1 MSEKDSLKNK
11 TIGGAA
17 WKMCERSLAQIINFV
32 VSIILA
38 RLLLPDA
45 YGIVAL
51 IMVFITIC
59 DKLVSSGFA
68 TSLIQKKNADNLD
81 FSTVFYFSIV
91 VAGVLYVALF
101 FLAPLIAMG
110 YSKYESDLLIL
121 VTRVIGI
128 RIIISAVN
136 SVQHAFVSKTM
147 QFRRLFFSTIAGA
160 IVSAVVGIV
169 MAYNGFGVWA
179 LVWQYLIASVI
190 DTIVLWFTV
199 KWRPQLK
206 FSFERLKGLYKFG
219 WKIFVAS
226 MIRTLYNDL
235 RSLVIG
241 IFYTPSDLA
250 YYNKGNSFPQLVES
264 NVVGTI
270 DSVMFPAIAKKQSD
284 AVMRLAILRRSIKV
298 SSFVLMPLLVGLAA
312 TAKPVILLLL
322 GPNWSGAI
330 VFMQILSFSFILMP
344 IEQENLQAI
353 KAIGRSDVVLKQEII
368 KKTLGV
374 GLLMAAIPFGVT
386 AIAISMLLSAIVSAV
401 VNAIP
406 NRRLLGYGYRKQ
418 IGDVLPIMIFS
429 AIMFGAVYP
438 LSFLPINIYLI
449 AVIQVV
455 VGLAVYIGLAAI
467 TKNESFLYLW
477 KMVMGFVK
485 KIKKKK
491 AVAQVQVQVENDSL
505 EQGEAIDEQKHS

>member
-1 MSEKDSLKNK
+1 MSENDSIRNK
-11 TIGGAA
+11 TIGGAV

-68 TSLIQKKNADNLD
+68 TSLIQKKGADNLD

-91 VAGVLYVALF
+91 VAGVLYTVLF
-101 FLAPLIAMG
+101 FTAPLIAAG
-110 YSKYESDLLIL
+110 YDKYDSDLLIL

-160 IVSAVVGIV
+160 VVSATVGIV
-169 MAYNGFGVWA
+169 MAYKGYGVWA
-179 LVWQYLIASVI
+179 LVWQYLIASAI
-190 DTIVLWFTV
+190 DTVVLWFTV
-199 KWRPQLK
+199 KWRPMLK
-206 FSFERLKGLYKFG
+206 FSFERLKGLYSFG
-219 WKIFVAS
+219 WKIFIAS

-241 IFYTPSDLA
+241 IFYTPADLA

-270 DSVMFPAIAKKQSD
+270 DSVMFPAMAKKQSD

-298 SSFVLMPLLVGLAA
+298 SSFVLIPLLVGLAA

-322 GPNWSGAI
+322 GPNWSDAI
-330 VFMQILSFSFILMP
+330 IFMQILCFSFVLMP
-344 IEQENLQAI
+344 VEQENLQAI

-368 KKTLGV
+368 KKVLGV
-374 GLLMAAIPFGVT
+374 GLLAASIPFGVT
-386 AIAISMLLSAIVSAV
+386 AIAVSMLLSAIVSAV

-406 NRRLLGYGYRKQ
+406 NRKLLGYGYKKQ
-418 IGDVLPIMIFS
+418 LGDILPTLILS
-429 AIMFGAVYP
+429 GIMFGCVYP

-449 AVIQVV
+449 AVIQVIA
-455 VGLAVYIGLAAI
+455 GMTIYISLSAI
-467 TKNESFLYLW
+467 FKNESFIYLW
-477 KMVMGFVK
+477 NMAKGIIAKVR
-485 KIKKKK
+485 KKK
-491 AVAQVQVQVENDSL
+491 AAVAPQPAVNNE
-505 EQGEAIDEQKHS
+505 EQGEIADEQEHS